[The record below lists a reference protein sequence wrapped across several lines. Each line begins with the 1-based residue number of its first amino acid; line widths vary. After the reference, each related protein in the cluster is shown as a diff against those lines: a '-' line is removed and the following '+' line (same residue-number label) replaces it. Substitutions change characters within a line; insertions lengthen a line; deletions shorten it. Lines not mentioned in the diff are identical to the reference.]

1 MTLRI
6 LFRILFLVTK
16 WVTKKGKRMDKI
28 QIIKPISDEGYDV
41 SVSKLLDHLLD
52 ALDTRVMTSHD
63 SRIIRDLSDAFYS
76 MTQSSRVIVTDQ
88 KAVGGYVDIGEKK
101 EIDLPDKLKLKLEKL
116 DEKLDD
122 D

>member
-1 MTLRI
+1 
-6 LFRILFLVTK
+6 
-16 WVTKKGKRMDKI
+16 MDKI

-116 DEKLDD
+116 DDD
-122 D
+122 